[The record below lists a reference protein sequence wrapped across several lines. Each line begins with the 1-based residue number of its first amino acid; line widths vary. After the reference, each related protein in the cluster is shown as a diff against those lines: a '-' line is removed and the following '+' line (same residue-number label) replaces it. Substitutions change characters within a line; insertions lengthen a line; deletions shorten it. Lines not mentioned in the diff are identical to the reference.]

1 MSTPFIHKPVM
12 VAEVIHYLNPAPGKV
27 FVDATVGGGGHS
39 YHLLQVEPNIRLY
52 AIDCD
57 STSLQVAI
65 RNLSAWRDRI
75 NFIHANFVSLHQLV
89 TEPVDGI
96 LFDLGLSSLQLED
109 PQRGFSFRHDG
120 PLDMRFDTSV
130 PFTAYNLIT
139 QSSYWELAQIIK
151 QYGEERYA
159 NVIAKNIKQRRPET
173 TSELYTA
180 IVDALP
186 QNYRNKS
193 KVAARV
199 FQALRI
205 KVNNELSNLQSV
217 LPVAVDLLKP
227 GGRLVIL
234 SYHSLEDR
242 IVKHFFKSCNSIK
255 ILTPK
260 PIVPSA
266 TEIADNPRARSAK
279 LRAAEKL

>member
-39 YHLLQVEPNIRLY
+39 YHLLQAEPNIRLY

-65 RNLSAWRDRI
+65 RNLFAWRDRI

-96 LFDLGLSSLQLED
+96 LFDLGLSSFQLED
-109 PQRGFSFRHDG
+109 PQRGFSFRHNG

-159 NVIAKNIKQRRPET
+159 RVIAKNIKQCRPET

-180 IVDALP
+180 IIDALP
-186 QNYRNKS
+186 QSYRNKS

-234 SYHSLEDR
+234 SYHARQIDYVSLL
-242 IVKHFFKSCNSIK
+242 VMK
-255 ILTPK
+255 
-260 PIVPSA
+260 
-266 TEIADNPRARSAK
+266 
-279 LRAAEKL
+279 